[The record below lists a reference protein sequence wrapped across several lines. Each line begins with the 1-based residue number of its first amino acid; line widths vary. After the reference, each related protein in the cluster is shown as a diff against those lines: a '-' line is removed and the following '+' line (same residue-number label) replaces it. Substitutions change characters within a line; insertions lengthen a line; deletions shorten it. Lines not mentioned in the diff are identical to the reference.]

1 MRSVF
6 APVGVLLILSS
17 CGPMTVEQAER
28 ACFERARLA
37 AKPRGEIAVG
47 ASTGG
52 AVADL
57 DLTVSSDWLAGR
69 DPAAVYETCVMAKS
83 GEAPRRPLYM
93 RPDWKG

>member
-52 AVADL
+52 AVA
-57 DLTVSSDWLAGR
+57 
-69 DPAAVYETCVMAKS
+69 VYETCVMAKS